1 MWNEV
6 LDNIVVV
13 KRSGQRVDFNA
24 SKIAIAI
31 KNAFDAEYDNP
42 DEKQVYSVFEE
53 VLKYINSNYKDRKT
67 INVEDIQ
74 DIIENCLK
82 SLGYVKVYET
92 FKNYRQRRATSRKL
106 FSEKQQHKFVKVVEK
121 IENESE
127 NISSCTTPQ
136 GLLTRFG
143 KIISSEYAKVYVLDN
158 KYVKPLEEGTLYIH
172 NLDFFSLGY
181 IPNIH
186 LKLEVKPDDEFLDE
200 LIGDIIN
207 ASNVVSSEIGIN
219 NLDGLLEQ
227 YFLNYFK
234 NNFINTLE
242 KYLKAAGI
250 YELINYRKVQDY
262 ISRLTDLNASLNEL
276 EVFNVNDYLRNIF
289 TSVLKDITE
298 ETKRFINATI
308 CRLFAILKQNYSN
321 DCSFTISIGYKD
333 SQICSFIREEVIT
346 YLTDNHCLT
355 NIHVVFKII
364 PEASKDTLLRIAG
377 MIINHK
383 NISLSF
389 PKCTFN
395 NLSNYDVEYFSNG
408 RRIYENINDSEA
420 RSNGRMVVASTSIN
434 LARLGLRYLKSDQS
448 IKFYEELDQL
458 LDLAK
463 NELVLAFETLGN
475 KNKENYVTL
484 FNGNVLGDERLESGQ
499 KIRKILKTGVLNVG
513 VIGLKEC
520 ILAYQQ
526 SEAEQ
531 HKFLLELLTY
541 LNNKMKQFSEE
552 TKLNF
557 ALYESNS
564 EQARKSLIGIDKSIY
579 GIHKGIIEANQ
590 YDLISNAKF
599 IPDYKELGKV
609 QSLFTGG
616 CLTTISVPNK
626 TNNKKIVE
634 LITELIDSNV
644 GYAQVRVGE
653 K

>member
-6 LDNIVVV
+6 LENLVVV

-24 SKIAIAI
+24 SKIAIAV
-31 KNAFDAEYDNP
+31 KNAFDAVYDEV
-42 DEKQVYSVFEE
+42 DEKQVYSVFES
-53 VLKYINSNYKDRKT
+53 VLKYINNNYKDRKT

-74 DIIENCLK
+74 DIIESHLK
-82 SLGYVKVYET
+82 DLGYTKVFQA
-92 FKNYRQRRATSRKL
+92 FKDYRQRRAASRKI

-127 NISSCTTPQ
+127 NINSYSTPQ

-158 KYVKPLEEGTLYIH
+158 KFVKPLEEGTLYIH
-172 NLDFFSLGY
+172 NLDYFSLGY

-200 LIGDIIN
+200 FI
-207 ASNVVSSEIGIN
+207 SEIVNSSNEVSHEVGIN

-227 YFLNYFK
+227 YFLDYFK
-234 NNFINTLE
+234 KHFDKDLE
-242 KYLKAAGI
+242 KSLKVVGI
-250 YELINYRKVQDY
+250 YELVNYKKVQETIY
-262 ISRLTDLNASLNEL
+262 RLNDLNVSIE
-276 EVFNVNDYLRNIF
+276 EFEMFGVNDFLRSIF
-289 TSVLKDITE
+289 TTVLNDTID
-298 ETKRFINATI
+298 ETNEFISATI
-308 CRLFAILKQNYSN
+308 YRLFGILRQNYSN
-321 DCSFTISIGYKD
+321 HNIFTISIGYRD
-333 SQICSFIREEVIT
+333 SQICSFARKEVIE
-346 YLTDNHCLT
+346 YITDNHSLE
-355 NIHVVFKII
+355 NIHVIFKII
-364 PEASKDTLLRIAG
+364 PETSEDTLLKIAS

-389 PKCTFN
+389 PKCSFN
-395 NLSNYDVEYFSNG
+395 NLSNQDVEYFSNG
-408 RRIYENINDSEA
+408 MRIYENINDSEV
-420 RSNGRMVVASTSIN
+420 RSNGRMVVAGTSIN
-434 LARLGLRYLKSDQS
+434 LARLGLRYLNNNQS

-484 FNGNVLGDERLESGQ
+484 FNGNVLGDERLEAGQ
-499 KIRKILKTGVLNVG
+499 KIRKIIKTGVLNVG

-526 SEAEQ
+526 NTAEQ
-531 HKFLLELLTY
+531 YKFLIDLLTY

-557 ALYESNS
+557 ALFESDS
-564 EQARKSLIGIDKSIY
+564 ELARRSLLGIDKSIY
-579 GIHKGIIEANQ
+579 GVHKGIDDDNQ

-599 IPDYKELGKV
+599 IQDYKELGKV

-616 CLTTISVPNK
+616 CYTTIPVANK
-626 TNNKKIVE
+626 TNNKKVVE
-634 LITELIDSNV
+634 LIKELIDSDI
-644 GYAQVRVGE
+644 GYVQLRVGE

>member
-1 MWNEV
+1 
-6 LDNIVVV
+6 
-13 KRSGQRVDFNA
+13 
-24 SKIAIAI
+24 
-31 KNAFDAEYDNP
+31 
-42 DEKQVYSVFEE
+42 
-53 VLKYINSNYKDRKT
+53 
-67 INVEDIQ
+67 
-74 DIIENCLK
+74 
-82 SLGYVKVYET
+82 
-92 FKNYRQRRATSRKL
+92 
-106 FSEKQQHKFVKVVEK
+106 
-121 IENESE
+121 
-127 NISSCTTPQ
+127 
-136 GLLTRFG
+136 
-143 KIISSEYAKVYVLDN
+143 
-158 KYVKPLEEGTLYIH
+158 
-172 NLDFFSLGY
+172 
-181 IPNIH
+181 
-186 LKLEVKPDDEFLDE
+186 
-200 LIGDIIN
+200 
-207 ASNVVSSEIGIN
+207 
-219 NLDGLLEQ
+219 
-227 YFLNYFK
+227 
-234 NNFINTLE
+234 
-242 KYLKAAGI
+242 
-250 YELINYRKVQDY
+250 
-262 ISRLTDLNASLNEL
+262 
-276 EVFNVNDYLRNIF
+276 
-289 TSVLKDITE
+289 
-298 ETKRFINATI
+298 
-308 CRLFAILKQNYSN
+308 
-321 DCSFTISIGYKD
+321 
-333 SQICSFIREEVIT
+333 
-346 YLTDNHCLT
+346 
-355 NIHVVFKII
+355 
-364 PEASKDTLLRIAG
+364 
-377 MIINHK
+377 
-383 NISLSF
+383 
-389 PKCTFN
+389 
-395 NLSNYDVEYFSNG
+395 
-408 RRIYENINDSEA
+408 
-420 RSNGRMVVASTSIN
+420 MVVASTSIN

-475 KNKENYVTL
+475 KNKENYDNL

-531 HKFLLELLTY
+531 YKFLLELLTY

-564 EQARKSLIGIDKSIY
+564 EQARKNLIGIDKSIY